1 MTLSTKAKR
10 MIAVGVFVVA
20 VIIFIIFRYVVE
32 PPPPQEAV
40 PPSVQLVESRLVGR
54 KDGRRQWEILSQTV
68 LQAGDV
74 VTLSDLKEMIVYQD
88 EEDYLTIDAPRAE
101 WERKT
106 EVLRLFGP
114 VVVEGEDGFR
124 LESDYLV
131 WEGSRGMITS
141 PGPVWILWHGME
153 ITAAEMS
160 MEPDSGLLHLRGDVE
175 IRDQSMVWKTEEAV
189 YNVDVE
195 FMDFYGNVVLEGEM
209 GND

>member
-32 PPPPQEAV
+32 PPPAQEAV

-131 WEGSRGMITS
+131 WEGSRGMLTS

-189 YNVDVE
+189 YNVDAE